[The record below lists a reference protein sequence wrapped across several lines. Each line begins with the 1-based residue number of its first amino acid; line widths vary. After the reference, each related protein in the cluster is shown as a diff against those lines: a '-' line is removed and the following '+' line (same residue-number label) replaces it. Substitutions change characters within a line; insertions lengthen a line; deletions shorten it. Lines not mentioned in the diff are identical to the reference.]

1 MLEDELSIRSYE
13 IAATNSKIKDIDTMI
28 TILKMQ
34 DANETDISKK
44 NDINASIAYY
54 KSEKVRLKKFIE
66 DTKAELLELIRFNAA
81 QRKGN

>member
-1 MLEDELSIRSYE
+1 MLEDELSIRAYE
-13 IAATNSKIKDIDTMI
+13 IATTNSKIKDIDTMI
-28 TILKMQ
+28 AILKMQ
-34 DANETDISKK
+34 DTNETDISKK